1 MANKSNKNQL
11 NKNHKYNLY
20 RHLFTKLD
28 LSLTSMHFSIFH
40 S

>member
-1 MANKSNKNQL
+1 MTNKSNKNQL
-11 NKNHKYNLY
+11 NKNYKYILY

-28 LSLTSMHFSIFH
+28 LSLTPMHFSIFH